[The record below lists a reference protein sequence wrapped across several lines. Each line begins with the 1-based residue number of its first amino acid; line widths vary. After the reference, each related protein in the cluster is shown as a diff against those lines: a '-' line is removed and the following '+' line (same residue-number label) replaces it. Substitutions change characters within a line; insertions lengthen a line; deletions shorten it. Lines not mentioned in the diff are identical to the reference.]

1 MGRENKRAWENGVI
15 GGSKLS
21 GFINTV
27 LGTINESEVKACL
40 CHEHICCFSEYLF
53 KMAGK
58 AYLDME

>member
-1 MGRENKRAWENGVI
+1 M
-15 GGSKLS
+15 
-21 GFINTV
+21 INTV
-27 LGTINESEVKACL
+27 LGKIDDSIIQKCL